1 MESVLITALA
11 FMTFLC
17 LLLGWAC
24 YRLFTDREKS
34 MEHEASRRKE
44 WMDERK
50 EMDRYLSGVLRV
62 LNSNVGGISKRISE
76 SAEIAEAIQ
85 STAPDLFK
93 RCNGLAYWLHAND
106 QFLVSLYSVA
116 AEGIDRDHRRRVHE
130 MKKTGREEVFGRI
143 YEGAGLSAP
152 SLRIEPCPPIS

>member
-50 EMDRYLSGVLRV
+50 EMD
-62 LNSNVGGISKRISE
+62 
-76 SAEIAEAIQ
+76 
-85 STAPDLFK
+85 
-93 RCNGLAYWLHAND
+93 
-106 QFLVSLYSVA
+106 
-116 AEGIDRDHRRRVHE
+116 
-130 MKKTGREEVFGRI
+130 
-143 YEGAGLSAP
+143 
-152 SLRIEPCPPIS
+152 